1 MTAQRDEG
9 YILASAIGVLL
20 AISIVAAALV
30 GTSGE
35 SLRRIRRAES
45 AAKLETTL
53 QSALALIASQ
63 LVLDPRRREIALTAG
78 TPLTVLGQTINF
90 QIGWE
95 SSKLDVNLAEP
106 EIVAA
111 RLQGSG
117 LDAKALEA
125 TLAAIRHSRAT
136 SQPISLL
143 TELKGDQVTQ
153 TCLASLLTVFG
164 GQSTFDPKLKGEPPL
179 IGRPAAGSRLAIDL
193 AVSGAEPEGLSTVI
207 LITGDPLAPWQVMD
221 WRRSSSLAGEP
232 CHAV

>member
-1 MTAQRDEG
+1 MTAKRDDG

-20 AISIVAAALV
+20 AISIVAATLV

-35 SLRRIRRAES
+35 SLRRMRRAET
-45 AAKLETTL
+45 AASQETTL
-53 QSALALIASQ
+53 QSALTLLASQ
-63 LVLDPRRREIALTAG
+63 LILDPRRRALNLTAG
-78 TPLTVLGQTINF
+78 TPLTVLDQTVKF
-90 QIGWE
+90 RIGWE
-95 SSKLDVNLAEP
+95 SSKVDVNLAEP
-106 EIVAA
+106 EVVET
-111 RLQGSG
+111 RLQRSG
-117 LDAKALEA
+117 LDAKALEIA
-125 TLAAIRHSRAT
+125 MAAIRRSRAM

-143 TELKGDQVTQ
+143 TELNGDQTTQ
-153 TCLASLLTVFG
+153 TCIASLLTVFS
-164 GQSTFDPKLKGEPPL
+164 GQSNFDPELKAEPPL

>member
-35 SLRRIRRAES
+35 SVRRIRRAES
-45 AAKLETTL
+45 TATQETTL
-53 QSALALIASQ
+53 QSALTLIASQ
-63 LVLDPRRREIALTAG
+63 LVLDPRRRAIDLTAG
-78 TPLTVLGQTINF
+78 TPLTVLDQTIKF
-90 QIGWE
+90 RIGWE
-95 SSKLDVNLAEP
+95 SSKVDVNLAEA
-106 EIVAA
+106 EVVEA
-111 RLQGSG
+111 RLQGSS

-125 TLAAIRHSRAT
+125 AVTVIRHSRAT

-143 TELKGDQVTQ
+143 TELKGDQTAQ
-153 TCLASLLTVFG
+153 TCIASLLTVFG

-221 WRRSSSLAGEP
+221 WHRSSSLAGEP
-232 CHAV
+232 CHAI